1 MNAYWAIALGSTE
14 NMHLVSKAFLS
25 TVRYDV
31 LGHQENIRR
40 SVQQKT
46 EITKET
52 NANYSVQT

>member
-1 MNAYWAIALGSTE
+1 MHIGPLRLAQLK
-14 NMHLVSKAFLS
+14 NMHLFSKAFLS